1 MKFKAVVLCLKLI
14 TLVTKG
20 GLSPYE
26 WLQWNY
32 ESALKKG
39 MTAIACFKETQ

>member
-1 MKFKAVVLCLKLI
+1 MFKANYSFI
-14 TLVTKG
+14 TKG
-20 GLSPYE
+20 GLLPYE